1 MSPLDINTA
10 QVNQCFTANN
20 TAGLHRL
27 SFDWFTIASL
37 IGHTSLCA
45 LVLIISGSEVI
56 HILWSA
62 LGHNSVKDV
71 YKSGIYVSENS
82 HVSENKFVGIFTYM

>member
-10 QVNQCFTANN
+10 QLNQCFTAYN

-37 IGHTSLCA
+37 IGHTSLCV
-45 LVLIISGSEVI
+45 LVLIISSTEVI
-56 HILWSA
+56 HL
-62 LGHNSVKDV
+62 L
-71 YKSGIYVSENS
+71 
-82 HVSENKFVGIFTYM
+82 